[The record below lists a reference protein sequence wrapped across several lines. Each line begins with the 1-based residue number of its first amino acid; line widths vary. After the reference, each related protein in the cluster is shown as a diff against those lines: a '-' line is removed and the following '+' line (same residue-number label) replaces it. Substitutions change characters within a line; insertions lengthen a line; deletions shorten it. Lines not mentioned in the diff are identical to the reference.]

1 MSCHCYQLPLVPNY
15 DDEGQFAFLCPLFSC
30 DHSFLLTTVMRQKE
44 PASSTFL
51 NEIMTSEKAFVIPI
65 TSCMPVNLE
74 GT

>member
-1 MSCHCYQLPLVPNY
+1 MSRHCYQLPVVPNY
-15 DDEGQFAFLCPLFSC
+15 DDEGQFAFRPLFSC

-44 PASSTFL
+44 PAFSTFL
-51 NEIMTSEKAFVIPI
+51 TEIMTSEKAFVIPI

>member
-30 DHSFLLTTVMRQKE
+30 EHSFLLTTVMRQKE

-51 NEIMTSEKAFVIPI
+51 SDIMTSEKAFVIPI